1 MKIIRML
8 QSLFNGVRWNT
19 IGLGLLM
26 ATIDVFVL
34 SFMKLKSIGTLNGWV
49 LPVAVLVYSMQPII
63 FYKSLGQETM
73 TVMNLFWDLSSDVL
87 VTLVGLFV
95 FKEYL
100 TPRRMAGV
108 GLSMI
113 SLFLLAG
120 E

>member
-1 MKIIRML
+1 MDLQKI
-8 QSLFNGVRWNT
+8 LFNGFRWRT
-19 IGLGLLM
+19 VGLGFFM
-26 ATIDVFVL
+26 AAIDVFVL
-34 SFMKLKSIGTLNGWV
+34 SMMKLKSIGSLNGWV
-49 LPVAVLVYSMQPII
+49 LPLAVLVYSIQPLI

-108 GLSMI
+108 VLSLV

>member
-1 MKIIRML
+1 ML
-8 QSLFNGVRWNT
+8 DLQKLLFNGLRWNT

-26 ATIDVFVL
+26 ATIDVVVL
-34 SFMKLKSIGTLNGWV
+34 SMMKLKSIGSINGWI
-49 LPVAVLVYSMQPII
+49 LPIAVAIYSMQPLI

-108 GLSMI
+108 VLSII

>member
-1 MKIIRML
+1 MDLQKI
-8 QSLFNGVRWNT
+8 LFNGFRWNT
-19 IGLGLLM
+19 IGLGLGM
-26 ATIDVFVL
+26 AAIDVFVL
-34 SFMKLKSIGTLNGWV
+34 SAMKLKSIGALNGWV
-49 LPVAVLVYSMQPII
+49 LPIAVLVYSMQPLI

-73 TVMNLFWDLSSDVL
+73 TIMNLFWDLSSDVL

-108 GLSMI
+108 VLSLV

>member
-1 MKIIRML
+1 MF
-8 QSLFNGVRWNT
+8 FNGFRWKT
-19 IGLGLLM
+19 VGLGLFM
-26 ATIDVFVL
+26 AAIDVFVL
-34 SFMKLKSIGTLNGWV
+34 SAMKLKSIGSLNGWV
-49 LPVAVLVYSMQPII
+49 LPIGVLVYSLQPLI
-63 FYKSLGQETM
+63 FYKSLGEETM

-108 GLSMI
+108 ALSLV
-113 SLFLLAG
+113 SLFLLSG

>member
-1 MKIIRML
+1 ML
-8 QSLFNGVRWNT
+8 ELLFNGFRLQTV
-19 IGLGLLM
+19 GLGLLM
-26 ATIDVFVL
+26 ACIDVFVL
-34 SFMKLKSIGTLNGWV
+34 SAMKLKSIGSLNGWV
-49 LPVAVLVYSMQPII
+49 LPVAVLVYSMQPLI
-63 FYKSLGQETM
+63 FYKSLGTETM

-108 GLSMI
+108 ILSLI

>member
-1 MKIIRML
+1 M

-19 IGLGLLM
+19 IGLGFIM
-26 ATIDVFVL
+26 ALIDVFVL
-34 SFMKLKSIGTLNGWV
+34 SAMKLKSIGALNGWV
-49 LPVAVLVYSMQPII
+49 LPVAVLVYSMQPLI
-63 FYKSLGQETM
+63 FYKSLASESM
-73 TVMNLFWDLSSDVL
+73 TVMNLFWDLSSDAL

-108 GLSMI
+108 ALSLI

>member
-1 MKIIRML
+1 MDGL
-8 QSLFNGVRWNT
+8 RWNT
-19 IGLGLLM
+19 IGLGIFM
-26 ATIDVFVL
+26 AIIDVFVL
-34 SFMKLKSIGTLNGWV
+34 SAMKMKSLGVLNGWV
-49 LPVAVLVYSMQPII
+49 IPLAVIMYSMQPLI
-63 FYKSLGQETM
+63 FFKSLKTETM

-108 GLSMI
+108 ALSLI